1 MPHKGFHIPSSVA
14 PGIFGMPNP
23 LFTLFPLA
31 VHWLRPSRRRTHR
44 TRRPLFRLAF
54 LALFFLTAGS
64 ASSLCAQPAVV
75 VAISGDLTESQR
87 SNIRSFLSLTRIGDK
102 ETLTEAMFN
111 RLYNKAPKEAAK
123 ALEPFGYYSPE
134 IIMSHMRQGNER
146 QVEMKIATG
155 LPVTVGELEITLT
168 GAGEQDRALREAVQ
182 HFPLRQ
188 GEVLDHQ
195 LYEGGKD
202 KLIAVALESGYHQA
216 AFRESRVEVSRKSQN
231 ASIRLL
237 LDTGPQYLFGPL
249 TFDADFID
257 HDLLRK
263 IAPVREG
270 DPFSPKALTR
280 LRQSL
285 FGADYF
291 DTVDVQ
297 YDIAQATAFK
307 VPVKVVLT
315 PNLAHKYGIGLGYGT
330 DTGPRGTLEYVNRHL
345 NSMGH
350 QLNLQLQ
357 PSERK
362 SNLGGVYSIPIG
374 DPKRDR
380 LSLMGKYETEQLDAT
395 DINTLSCVVSHDHF
409 RENGEYST
417 YLQFLDEQYSVGSDT
432 GQASLLIPGV
442 KGSVFW
448 ADDRIV
454 AKRGIRITASA
465 IGSEETL
472 FADAAFLQTSLR
484 TKALYSFFDQWRVIG
499 RADVGATLINDVY
512 DLPPSLRYYA
522 GGDQSVRGYGYKT
535 IGPTDAD
542 GKVLG
547 GKDLLTYSLELE
559 RSLFDEWSGAVFY
572 DSGAAMNSFS
582 NIALHSGA
590 GVGVRWNGVFG
601 QIRLDVAK
609 ALDEE
614 GAWRIHFTMG
624 ADL

>member
-1 MPHKGFHIPSSVA
+1 
-14 PGIFGMPNP
+14 MPNP

-31 VHWLRPSRRRTHR
+31 SLWLRLRQRRCICRAHR
-44 TRRPLFRLAF
+44 PFVRLIF
-54 LALFFLTAGS
+54 LALFLLTAGF
-64 ASSLCAQPAVV
+64 AGPAFGQPAVV

-87 SNIRSFLSLTRIGDK
+87 DNIRSFLSLARIADK
-102 ETLTEAMFN
+102 EPLTEAMFN
-111 RLYNKAPKEAAK
+111 RLYNKVPKEAAK

-134 IIMSHMRQGNER
+134 ITLSHTRQGGGH
-146 QVEMKIATG
+146 QVDVKVATG
-155 LPVTVGELEITLT
+155 LPVTVGELEIALT
-168 GAGEQDRALREAVQ
+168 GAGEQDNALREAVKR
-182 HFPLRQ
+182 FPLHR

-202 KLIAVALESGYHQA
+202 MLIAVALESGYHQA
-216 AFRESRVEVSRKSQN
+216 VFRQSRAEVSRKSRS
-231 ASIRLL
+231 AVIRLH

-257 HDLLRK
+257 HALLRK
-263 IAPVREG
+263 ITPVREG

-291 DTVDVQ
+291 DTVEVQ
-297 YDIAQATAFK
+297 YDLDKTTAFK

-330 DTGPRGTLEYVNRHL
+330 DTGMRGTLEYVNRHI

-362 SNLGGVYSIPIG
+362 SNLSGVYTIPIG

-380 LSLMGKYETEQLDAT
+380 LSLAGKYETEQLDAT
-395 DINTLSCVVSHDHF
+395 DINTLSAVVSHDHF
-409 RENGEYST
+409 REKGEYST
-417 YLQFLDEQYSVGSDT
+417 YVQFIDEQYTVGSDS
-432 GQASLLIPGV
+432 GQASLLIPGL

-465 IGSEETL
+465 IGSQETL

-484 TKALYSFFDQWRVIG
+484 TKAIYSFFDQWRVIG
-499 RADVGATLINDVY
+499 RADVGSTLVNDVFA
-512 DLPPSLRYYA
+512 LPPSLRYYA

-542 GKVLG
+542 GTVLG
-547 GKDLLTYSLELE
+547 GKDLLTYSMELE
-559 RSLFDEWSGAVFY
+559 RSIFDEWSGAVFY
-572 DSGAAMNSFS
+572 DSGAAMNTFS
-582 NIALHSGA
+582 NIDLHSGA

-601 QIRLDVAK
+601 QIRLDLAK
-609 ALDEE
+609 ALDE
-614 GAWRIHFTMG
+614 GGSWRIHFTMG